1 MSNKLLGGTG
11 ISVTLEAEAGASQAH
26 PQQVIRGLSWQWT
39 PHLSGPWAGPG
50 KFFLYVLDGWG
61 KRKTILAGGER
72 TLSLLM
78 SLAFSVEHKVLL
90 SFFLN

>member
-1 MSNKLLGGTG
+1 M
-11 ISVTLEAEAGASQAH
+11 TLEAEAGASQAH

-39 PHLSGPWAGPG
+39 PQLSGPGLAQESSFLCPG
-50 KFFLYVLDGWG
+50 WVG

-78 SLAFSVEHKVLL
+78 SFNQPDVRHKVLL